1 MLLLCGHGYR
11 ATRGSLRKHNVPLAL
26 GSLVVARGNIGQ
38 ITGVPEEIGLYIDEI
53 AGGYTDFVAADEAE
67 RIAPRIRMIKLLGNH
82 SIARGRFD
90 ALNTCGH
97 TLPTK

>member
-1 MLLLCGHGYR
+1 
-11 ATRGSLRKHNVPLAL
+11 
-26 GSLVVARGNIGQ
+26 
-38 ITGVPEEIGLYIDEI
+38 
-53 AGGYTDFVAADEAE
+53 
-67 RIAPRIRMIKLLGNH
+67 MIKLLGNH